1 MLLLAVIV
9 LLALYYFRAVILPFA
24 VSAFLAYLIAP
35 VIAKLS
41 TLRVGKRL
49 VHRAVAIMIVYSV
62 ALGMIT
68 LGGFYLIPKLTTEAN
83 RLVRDL
89 PQILRELETTVV
101 APLDAKV
108 NSWLAEFVPLPTG
121 VEEAAESAEETKAEN
136 LGTNGGDAPAPRS
149 ANGIVGQLMED
160 YTFVVERKD
169 ENRFEIIP
177 TRRDQ
182 NKARDPEKN
191 FDFSRQLTTVFSQFR
206 GHFESNFV
214 ELLRLSR
221 TYVLAIVG
229 SFFTTFLVLMT
240 SAFILLDPRRMTDF
254 LCSLVPKRHHGSFDE
269 LMKALDRG
277 LSGVVRGQVLICLI
291 NGSATGIGIAVIGVP
306 FVFTLTLIATVFS
319 LIPIFGV
326 LISTIP
332 IMLIA
337 LTVSFSTALMAL
349 GWILAVHFVEGNFL
363 NPKIMGD
370 YSKIHPVFI
379 IFALVAGQ
387 YLAGIMGALLAV
399 PAFSLLQNTFLFVK
413 RLAEE
418 VEAAT

>member
-9 LLALYYFRAVILPFA
+9 LLTLYYFRAVILPFA
-24 VSAFLAYLIAP
+24 VAAFLAYLVAP
-35 VIAKLS
+35 VIAKLA
-41 TLRVGKRL
+41 TLRIGKRL
-49 VHRAVAIMIVYSV
+49 IHRAVAILIVYAA
-62 ALGMIT
+62 ALAMIA

-89 PQILRELETTVV
+89 PQILHELELTVV
-101 APLDAKV
+101 VPLDAKV
-108 NSWLAEFVPLPTG
+108 NRWLAEFVPLPE
-121 VEEAAESAEETKAEN
+121 VEEVAAEATEEN
-136 LGTNGGDAPAPRS
+136 VGTDGGGAPAPGP
-149 ANGIVGQLMED
+149 ANGIVAQLMDD
-160 YTFVVERKD
+160 YTFVVERID
-169 ENRFEIIP
+169 ENRFEITP
-177 TRRDQ
+177 TRRGR
-182 NKARDPEKN
+182 NKAREPEKN
-191 FDFSRQLTTVFSQFR
+191 FDFSRQLTTVFGQFR

-221 TYVLAIVG
+221 NYVLSIVG

-240 SAFILLDPRRMTDF
+240 SAFILIDPRRLNDF
-254 LCSLVPKRHHGSFDE
+254 LRSLVPKRRQGSFDE

-277 LSGVVRGQVLICLI
+277 LSGVVRGQVMICLI
-291 NGSATGIGIAVIGVP
+291 NGSLTGIGIAVIGVP

-337 LTVSFSTALMAL
+337 LTVSFSTALLAL
-349 GWILAVHFVEGNFL
+349 GWILTIHFFEGNFL

-370 YSKIHPVFI
+370 YSKIHPVFV

-399 PAFSLLQNTFLFVK
+399 PAFSLVQNTFLFVK

-418 VEAAT
+418 VEAAA